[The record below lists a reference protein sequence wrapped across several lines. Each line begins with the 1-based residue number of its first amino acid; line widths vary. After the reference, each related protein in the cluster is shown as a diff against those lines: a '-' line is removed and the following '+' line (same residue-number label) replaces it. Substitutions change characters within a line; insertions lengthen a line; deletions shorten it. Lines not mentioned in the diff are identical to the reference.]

1 MADNQAEVRQQYVD
15 ALKTV
20 KDQRSQLSRETTEA
34 AKLRDQ
40 LYYTNQSLESK
51 KNSTATVLERN
62 NEYKNVLSAQV
73 SVLTANANEAPI
85 GSNRKARLEL
95 EARDKAEELAS
106 VQKRSALLESQAKK
120 AQDEFNAVNQEYLKY
135 DNIIR
140 DNNNKLTGLNNAR
153 AEIEAQIITIDRT
166 NPGLSV
172 QAPVTSPEP
181 QLTQEQID
189 SGFKP
194 VSQQPTTNELSPL
207 VPSQA
212 GTTGI
217 VAQATAGDTEGAAA
231 PAATESTVPQKTLTT
246 ADIISG
252 APVLQPSTAAQK
264 IPPPDDSS
272 SYTRDNRTVSA
283 VEPIKVVDQT
293 QTSNN
298 PLNPSGIEITKN
310 NILGTILASPVSAV
324 ASSVDAVRRSAVNQ
338 ATRLTREQEDWRVR
352 LQLAPSA
359 NYLYNVAT
367 KDDLLYPLKGTNG
380 VIFPYTPVINS
391 AYRANY
397 DPADLTHVNYK
408 QFFYRNSSIDE
419 ISIQAEFT
427 AQDTTE
433 ANYMLAVIHFFRTV
447 TKMFYGQDGKGGG
460 PSAGTPP
467 PLCYLS
473 GYGQFQYSDHPLL
486 ISQFTYNLPNDV
498 DYIRAGST
506 SQWAG
511 QNISAYAPK
520 PSAKS
525 SGGGALAK
533 ITSFLR
539 RSSNNLNKGGMS
551 ADPAWNS
558 LSSPQATYVPT
569 KIQLSLTCLPVVTRN
584 DISNNFSVEQYAT
597 GKLYKGG
604 IW

>member
-1 MADNQAEVRQQYVD
+1 MARTVQEIQEEQNILAQKQADLKKQLQAETSSGKNFDSLLAERTKLRNQ
-15 ALKTV
+15 
-20 KDQRSQLSRETTEA
+20 EA
-34 AKLRDQ
+34 ALRTE
-40 LYYTNQSLESK
+40 LARTTNQSP
-51 KNSTATVLERN
+51 ATGV
-62 NEYKNVLSAQV
+62 YQ
-73 SVLTANANEAPI
+73 
-85 GSNRKARLEL
+85 G
-95 EARDKAEELAS
+95 
-106 VQKRSALLESQAKK
+106 
-120 AQDEFNAVNQEYLKY
+120 QDPN
-135 DNIIR
+135 
-140 DNNNKLTGLNNAR
+140 TGLA
-153 AEIEAQIITIDRT
+153 IYT
-166 NPGLSV
+166 NPATGAQFRSNTEPSAAQKAAFEKTQTPASDPPPQSPATEPAAPSPLATPV
-172 QAPVTSPEP
+172 AVPVNIQQPPVTQEPVP
-181 QLTQEQID
+181 QLTTEQRE
-189 SGFKP
+189 SGFTP
-194 VSQQPTTNELSPL
+194 VTQQQTVELSPV
-207 VPSQA
+207 VPGGDVNA
-212 GTTGI
+212 GRVN
-217 VAQATAGDTEGAAA
+217 VAPGVDLTADA
-231 PAATESTVPQKTLTT
+231 PGSAGSTSETPAPQKTLTT
-246 ADIISG
+246 AEIISG
-252 APVLQPSTAAQK
+252 SPVLAPPTAKQQN
-264 IPPPDDSS
+264 PGDSLRGDFP
-272 SYTRDNRTVSA
+272 TRDASPTPQQV
-283 VEPIKVVDQT
+283 IDQT
-293 QTSNN
+293 SSN
-298 PLNPSGIEITKN
+298 PLNPSAIEITRN
-310 NILGTILASPVSAV
+310 NVLGAIINNPVSIS
-324 ASSVDAVRRSAVNQ
+324 SSVDAARRTAVNQ
-338 ATRLTREQEDWRVR
+338 TTRLTREQDDWRVR

-397 DPADLTHVNYK
+397 DPADLTHVNFK
-408 QFFYRNSSIDE
+408 QFYYRNSSVDDIT
-419 ISIQAEFT
+419 IQAEFT

-473 GYGQFQYSDHPLL
+473 GYGHFQYSDHPLL

-520 PSAKS
+520 PSAQA

-539 RSSNNLNKGGMS
+539 RSSNNLNKGGIS

-558 LSSPQATYVPT
+558 LSGPQATYVPT
-569 KIQLSLTCLPVVTRN
+569 KLQINLTCLPVVTRN

-597 GKLYKGG
+597 GKLFKGG

>member
-1 MADNQAEVRQQYVD
+1 MARTVQEIQEEQNILAQKQADLKAAMAAPDLQNKFEGQVARLQGLAALTELESKAA
-15 ALKTV
+15 ALKTELA
-20 KDQRSQLSRETTEA
+20 QT
-34 AKLRDQ
+34 
-40 LYYTNQSLESK
+40 TNQSA
-51 KNSTATVLERN
+51 STGVYQGQDSNTGLAIYTNPATGAQFRSNTEP
-62 NEYKNVLSAQV
+62 SAAQKAAFEKTQTPA
-73 SVLTANANEAPI
+73 SNPPPQSPATEPSAP
-85 GSNRKARLEL
+85 SP
-95 EARDKAEELAS
+95 LAS
-106 VQKRSALLESQAKK
+106 PAAIP
-120 AQDEFNAVNQEYLKY
+120 VNIQ
-135 DNIIR
+135 
-140 DNNNKLTGLNNAR
+140 
-153 AEIEAQIITIDRT
+153 Q
-166 NPGLSV
+166 P
-172 QAPVTSPEP
+172 PVTQEPTP
-181 QLTQEQID
+181 QLTQAQIE
-189 SGFKP
+189 SGFTP
-194 VSQQPTTNELSPL
+194 VNQQQTVELSPV
-207 VPSQA
+207 VPGGDVNA
-212 GTTGI
+212 GRVNVAPGVDLTADAPGSAGSTLDTPAPQKTPTTAEI
-217 VAQATAGDTEGAAA
+217 ISRAPVLAPTAAEQKTPIQDSDTRFGGAAA
-231 PAATESTVPQKTLTT
+231 TRGEN
-246 ADIISG
+246 
-252 APVLQPSTAAQK
+252 
-264 IPPPDDSS
+264 PD
-272 SYTRDNRTVSA
+272 
-283 VEPIKVVDQT
+283 PIKVVDQT

-298 PLNPSGIEITKN
+298 PLNPSGIELTKN
-310 NILGTILASPVSAV
+310 NVLSTILASPVSSV
-324 ASSVDAVRRSAVNQ
+324 ASSVDAVRRTAVNQ
-338 ATRLTREQEDWRVR
+338 ATRLTREQDDWRVR

-397 DPADLTHVNYK
+397 DPADLTHVNFK
-408 QFFYRNSSIDE
+408 QFFYRNSSMDDIT
-419 ISIQAEFT
+419 IQAEFT

-506 SQWAG
+506 SQWPG

-520 PSAKS
+520 PSAKA

-539 RSSNNLNKGGMS
+539 RSSNNLNKGGIS

-569 KIQLSLTCLPVVTRN
+569 KLQINLTCLPVVTRN

-597 GKLYKGG
+597 GKLFKGG